1 MTGLLSSSTALA
13 AASAITAGGAPAAI
27 VNKQL
32 ADRGRRRFATPAD
45 MAGALFDG
53 SSKVE
58 TAMRVVA
65 AFVLLG
71 AAAAI
76 LAGVW
81 QTVRGQRGGLELT
94 ASGVFGIVGLMAAMA
109 VVM

>member
-1 MTGLLSSSTALA
+1 VSQPLAQCRALA
-13 AASAITAGGAPAAI
+13 RDAGFAAVGAPAAI

-32 ADRGRRRFATPAD
+32 ARRGHETFSTPAE

-53 SSKVE
+53 STRVS
-58 TAMRVVA
+58 TALQVITSL
-65 AFVLLG
+65 VLLG
-71 AAAAI
+71 AVAAT

-81 QTVRGQRGGLELT
+81 QLIRGERGGVALT
-94 ASGVFGIVGLMAAMA
+94 ASGAYGVLGLIAALS